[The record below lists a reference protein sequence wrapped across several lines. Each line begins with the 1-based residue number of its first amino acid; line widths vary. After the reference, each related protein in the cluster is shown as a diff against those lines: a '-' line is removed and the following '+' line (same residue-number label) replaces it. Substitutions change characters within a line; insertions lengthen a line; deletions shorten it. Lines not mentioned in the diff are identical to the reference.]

1 MGQILHIWLCE
12 DFILTLQTLCFYE
25 LLLNQE
31 GVPSILLTFLGSNA
45 LWLPSLHFRVE
56 RRSDWFSEQ
65 VMLLLLHGQRGV
77 ILLQHQHALVPG
89 NGLATVHRAW
99 RVFFIFVLIV
109 LLLTMFQSFYPLA
122 LVGWQ
127 ARSHPLAPC
136 RASDPATFSLCR
148 DFDLAFLR
156 LRR

>member
-12 DFILTLQTLCFYE
+12 DSIFTFQTLCFHK

-31 GVPSILLTFLGSNA
+31 GVPPILLTFLSTNA
-45 LWLPSLHFRVE
+45 LWLPSLHFGVE

-65 VMLLLLHGQRGV
+65 VMLLLFHGQRGV
-77 ILLQHQHALVPG
+77 ILLQHQHSLVPG
-89 NGLATVHRAW
+89 NGGATVHRPW
-99 RVFFIFVLIV
+99 RVFLIFVLFV

-127 ARSHPLAPC
+127 ARSHPLAPS
-136 RASDPATFSLCR
+136 RASDPATLSL
-148 DFDLAFLR
+148 
-156 LRR
+156 